1 MIVPEDILK
10 FWFSEPMSKHWF
22 SATAEI
28 DQHIR
33 DQYEDLWQQAAV
45 GALDE
50 WKSTPEGCLALCIVL
65 DQFPLNMY
73 REDGRRYSTEQMA
86 VEVCLYAVMKSF
98 DQQLTDTQKAFL
110 YMPLM
115 HSESIEHQ
123 DTSVAL
129 FDAAGLEEN
138 LKFAEHH
145 REIVQRFGRFP
156 HRNQAL
162 GRESTQEEIEW
173 LASDEGY
180 RA

>member
-1 MIVPEDILK
+1 
-10 FWFSEPMSKHWF
+10 
-22 SATAEI
+22 
-28 DQHIR
+28 
-33 DQYEDLWQQAAV
+33 
-45 GALDE
+45 
-50 WKSTPEGCLALCIVL
+50 
-65 DQFPLNMY
+65 MY

-86 VEVCLYAVMKSF
+86 VEVSLYAVMKSF